1 MRSSHTITLF
11 SERPELVQR
20 PSSFLFS
27 ILAHGG
33 LAALIVFGA
42 FSPPRFS
49 HLPRQRFAVRHLD
62 LEAPEPLR
70 RRSAGSEIG
79 YPGPKSA
86 AGTPQLEGS
95 PVARQQTQAKT
106 GPQTL
111 AQPDVSSPITLP
123 EQMRV
128 PSLLI
133 WKAQKTVV
141 KTIVPPPPEKP
152 AAAEVKPSL
161 EPPNQEINLADVRV
175 SASDL
180 STQKLP
186 IFPSNT
192 SPVVVH
198 GPDLP
203 PQVPAT
209 TSASPAQPT
218 PTAVVSLS
226 DQRMTSGTVFLP
238 PGNMSASTTSPGGLT
253 PGQGKDTSQ
262 PGNGSPGSNTLGTGG
277 GQGAGSSQ
285 AGNGNSAGN
294 GTGNGNSA
302 GNGGGKGSGSGGPNS
317 GSAQGSDTGSG
328 AGNLPG
334 ATHIRLAK
342 DGQFGAVVVGASL
355 EEKYPDVPSIWGGR
369 LVYTVYLHVGLAK
382 SWILQY
388 SLPPS
393 GDAAAAG
400 SVSRIE
406 APWPYNIVRPD
417 IPAGAIDADV
427 LMIHGFVNKDGRF
440 EALAVV
446 FPPQFEQAQF
456 VLDALK
462 QWEFRPATQD
472 GQAATVEVALIVPEE
487 TE

>member
-27 ILAHGG
+27 IVAHGG
-33 LAALIVFGA
+33 LAALIAFGA
-42 FSPPRFS
+42 FSPPRIS
-49 HLPRQRFAVRHLD
+49 QLPKQRLVVRHLD
-62 LEAPEPLR
+62 LQAPEPLKLQ
-70 RRSAGSEIG
+70 SAGSKVG
-79 YPGPKSA
+79 YPGPKST

-95 PVARQQTQAKT
+95 PVARQETAAKT
-106 GPQTL
+106 GSQTL
-111 AQPDVSSPITLP
+111 LQPDVSSPITLP
-123 EQMRV
+123 DQMRL
-128 PSLLI
+128 PSMFI
-133 WKAQKTVV
+133 WSKQKTVV

-152 AAAEVKPSL
+152 VAAEVKPSP
-161 EPPNQEINLADVRV
+161 EPPNQETNLADVRIA
-175 SASDL
+175 ASEL
-180 STQKLP
+180 STLKLP
-186 IFPSNT
+186 VLPSNT

-198 GPDLP
+198 GPDLL
-203 PQVPAT
+203 QKIPAT
-209 TSASPAQPT
+209 AAVSSAQPT
-218 PTAVVSLS
+218 PTAVLSLS
-226 DQRMTSGTVFLP
+226 DLRMTSGTVYLP
-238 PGNMSASTTSPGGLT
+238 PGNISASTTSPGGLT

-262 PGNGSPGSNTLGTGG
+262 PGNGNPGSNRGTGE

-285 AGNGNSAGN
+285 PGNGNSAGN

-302 GNGGGKGSGSGGPNS
+302 GNGGGKGSGAGGPNS

-328 AGNLPG
+328 AGNQFG
-334 ATHIRLAK
+334 TTHIRLAK
-342 DGQFGAVVVGASL
+342 DGQFGAVAVGSML
-355 EEKYPDVPSIWGGR
+355 EEKYPDLPSIWAGR
-369 LVYTVYLHVGLAK
+369 LVYTVYLHVGLAR

-393 GDAAAAG
+393 SNATSAG
-400 SVSRIE
+400 NGSRIE

-417 IPAGAIDADV
+417 IPAAAIDADV

-440 EALAVV
+440 EALTVV
-446 FPPQFEQAQF
+446 FPPRFAQAEF
-456 VLDALK
+456 LLDALK